1 MFPAMM
7 YGWYGDWGMGG
18 WIAMALLML
27 LFWAGVVTVVI
38 LLVRGGH
45 QGQARSYG
53 SPHDEADRILN
64 ERFARGE
71 IDATELNE
79 RRAALRRKP

>member
-1 MFPAMM
+1 MM
-7 YGWYGDWGMGG
+7 YGWYGDWGVGG
-18 WIAMALLML
+18 WIAMALMML

-38 LLVRGGH
+38 LLVRGSRPWHG
-45 QGQARSYG
+45 GPYG
-53 SPHDEADRILN
+53 SPHDEAERILN

>member
-1 MFPAMM
+1 MM
-7 YGWYGDWGMGG
+7 YGGYGDWGVVG
-18 WIAMALLML
+18 WIVMALMML

-38 LLVRGGH
+38 LLVRGG
-45 QGQARSYG
+45 GQWRGASYG
-53 SPHDEADRILN
+53 SPHDEAERILN